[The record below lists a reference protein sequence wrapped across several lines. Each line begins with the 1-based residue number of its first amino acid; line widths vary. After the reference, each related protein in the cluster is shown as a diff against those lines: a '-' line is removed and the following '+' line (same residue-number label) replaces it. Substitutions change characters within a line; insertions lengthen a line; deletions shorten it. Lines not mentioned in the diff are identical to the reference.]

1 MRKTVL
7 LIQEK
12 SQLVINFNDQLMG
25 IFTKS
30 LGGPQ
35 YELILTNYVHMTC
48 MFQLAEKCENRNS
61 FFTHALHQWCI
72 EMRLL
77 CSCMYKQN
85 SYLKYTHFSKTL
97 VSLYTIVNSYAIKKL
112 KD

>member
-1 MRKTVL
+1 MANAYFGRHFMRKTVL
-7 LIQEK
+7 LFQEK

-35 YELILTNYVHMTC
+35 FEFILTNYVHVTC

-61 FFTHALHQWCI
+61 FFTHGLHQWCI
-72 EMRLL
+72 EM
-77 CSCMYKQN
+77 
-85 SYLKYTHFSKTL
+85 
-97 VSLYTIVNSYAIKKL
+97 
-112 KD
+112 